1 MLTVYCFWIIRYNKR
16 VVYSFVF
23 FINISKVW
31 RLHQDQ
37 TKQDIYLELAA
48 LSCFHIVHLTTSY
61 WLVEKRASSSWKLKI
76 DVARFAVTHRDAGR
90 MRPYVY
96 THFVIWP
103 KSQTSTRRIRS
114 YCRRCRSHL
123 PNEAQRR
130 APVER
135 SPSRF
140 TRGDDSRKRLCH
152 KCAHMIRACK
162 SADAQIENNID

>member
-16 VVYSFVF
+16 VYYFVSFV
-23 FINISKVW
+23 NISKVW
-31 RLHQDQ
+31 RLHQDR

-48 LSCFHIVHLTTSY
+48 LSCFHIVHLVQAIGS
-61 WLVEKRASSSWKLKI
+61 LKNELLLRGNWRSTLHVSRWHI
-76 DVARFAVTHRDAGR
+76 AMPDVCDI
-90 MRPYVY
+90 VY

-103 KSQTSTRRIRS
+103 KSRTSTRRIRS

-135 SPSRF
+135 SPPRF
-140 TRGDDSRKRLCH
+140 TRGDDSRKTI
-152 KCAHMIRACK
+152 MP
-162 SADAQIENNID
+162 